1 MITYISNNRRYYLI
15 DHIEGREL
23 SLFQAAVRHLTDC
36 KIDILADLEV
46 QEDVYPEVEN
56 AIREDVDTLRK
67 MDQAIT
73 IVIDRSY

>member
-23 SLFQAAVRHLTDC
+23 SLLQAAVRYLTDH
-36 KIDILADLEV
+36 KIDTLADLEV
-46 QEDVYPEVEN
+46 QEDVYPEVEG

>member
-23 SLFQAAVRHLTDC
+23 SLLQAAVRYLTDH
-36 KIDILADLEV
+36 KIDTLADLEV

>member
-23 SLFQAAVRHLTDC
+23 SLLQAAVRHLTDR
-36 KIDILADLEV
+36 KIDTLADLEV
-46 QEDVYPEVEN
+46 QEDVYPEVES

>member
-23 SLFQAAVRHLTDC
+23 SLLQAAVRYLTDH
-36 KIDILADLEV
+36 KIDTLADLEV

-73 IVIDRSY
+73 IVIDRRY

>member
-15 DHIEGREL
+15 DHIEGKEL
-23 SLFQAAVRHLTDC
+23 SLLQAAVRYLTDR
-36 KIDILADLEV
+36 KIDTLADLEV
-46 QEDVYPEVEN
+46 QEDVYPEVES

>member
-15 DHIEGREL
+15 DHIEGKEL
-23 SLFQAAVRHLTDC
+23 SLLQAAVRHLTDH
-36 KIDILADLEV
+36 KIDTLADLEV
-46 QEDVYPEVEN
+46 QEDVYPEVES